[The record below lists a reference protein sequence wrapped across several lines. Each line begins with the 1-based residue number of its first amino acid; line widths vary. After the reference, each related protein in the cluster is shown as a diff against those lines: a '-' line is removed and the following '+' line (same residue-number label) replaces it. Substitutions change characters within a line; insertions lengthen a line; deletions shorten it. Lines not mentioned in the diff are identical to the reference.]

1 MKRHVIAVSAYLDG
15 FDISKPEN
23 IRENSIGA
31 EQIVDIS
38 KMEDNYKDAL
48 IVVGVDLNAPPT
60 GTKLLK
66 VNDNNVDVKFSVS
79 SIRTKV
85 LSDNHFLT
93 AFSLD
98 PLIPASPTA
107 QNPLT
112 KDGIAKL
119 DYVWAWSTSENISIE
134 EQVGIDS
141 NLVNYELGPAFVG
154 QEEAV
159 QYDKLPFSD
168 HLPVFSVIKA
178 TPMPKCVHFSTW
190 LHYTKQIHKRQRNL
204 CRAKK
209 VKDPSNQNSLKKII

>member
-1 MKRHVIAVSAYLDG
+1 
-15 FDISKPEN
+15 
-23 IRENSIGA
+23 
-31 EQIVDIS
+31 
-38 KMEDNYKDAL
+38 MEDNYKDAL

-60 GTKLLK
+60 KTKLLK

-93 AFSLD
+93 ASSLD

-107 QNPLT
+107 QNPVT

-141 NLVNYELGPAFVG
+141 NFVNYELGPAFVG